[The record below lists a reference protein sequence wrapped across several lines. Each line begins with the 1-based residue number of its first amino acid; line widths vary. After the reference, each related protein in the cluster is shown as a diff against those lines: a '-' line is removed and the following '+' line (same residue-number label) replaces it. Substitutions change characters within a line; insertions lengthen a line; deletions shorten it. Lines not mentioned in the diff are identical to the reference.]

1 MQTNKVCSVSNDVFR
16 TIIYYP
22 VLSVNDETKVD
33 AIIEVGYKKRN
44 FPGSPFTNE
53 DEKIQMP

>member
-16 TIIYYP
+16 TILYYP

-33 AIIEVGYKKRN
+33 AIIEVGYKKWN
-44 FPGSPFTNE
+44 FQGSPFISE
-53 DEKIQMP
+53 EEKNNLP

>member
-16 TIIYYP
+16 TILYYP

-33 AIIEVGYKKRN
+33 AIIEVGYKKRK

-53 DEKIQMP
+53 DEKIQLP